1 LIDQALPALSSRAPN
16 ADTLAIELEVLTRVQ
31 GSIASQLSAR
41 PEPHLLAADRGWI
54 SELVRTEVQRYHAA
68 APHLRRPVLDG
79 DGYEWLR
86 RRVLAQ
92 VTPLGPLA
100 ELLADPLVEE
110 VIVNGHR
117 EILVVRDGAQEAS
130 GVEFESEEA
139 LLTTVQQLL
148 GTGSAHLDRA
158 SPMVTATLEDGSRL
172 NAVLPPVA
180 LPMAVTIR
188 RHQLA
193 RFGSLADL
201 AQAGTLPWE
210 LIPLLQAAVRAR
222 LSLILSGSTGSGKT
236 TLLRLL
242 IGEVPS
248 FERIITIEDQ
258 RELHLRTGTGGRLNT
273 ISLEARDANTE
284 GRGEVTIQQLVRN
297 ALRQRPDRIFVGECR
312 GAEALDVVD
321 AMGTGHD
328 GSGTTL
334 HANSARDALSRMAA
348 LVRRHPA
355 QATADPAAIARELAA
370 KVDLVIHLTRF
381 RQLGGRD
388 HRVIQAVGF
397 VTGQVEG
404 EIPLVD
410 DLCHYVR
417 SRGEWDWIPTR
428 LDELPPKIAD
438 KFEAAGVALG
448 GILGAPRAVRLSP

>member
-1 LIDQALPALSSRAPN
+1 MSLHLGIDPG
-16 ADTLAIELEVLTRVQ
+16 ADVDHLQEVESEVLTRVQ
-31 GSIASQLSAR
+31 AGIAGRLARR
-41 PEPHLLAADRGWI
+41 PEPELLPSDREWI
-54 SELVRTEVQRYHAA
+54 AELVQAEIQRYHTA
-68 APHLRRPVLDG
+68 APHRSSPVLDG
-79 DGYEWLR
+79 AGYDRLR

-92 VTPLGPLA
+92 VNPLGPLA
-100 ELLADPLVEE
+100 ELLDDPLVEE
-110 VIVNGHR
+110 VLVNGPG
-117 EILVVRDGAQEAS
+117 EILVVRDGVQEVS
-130 GVEFESEEA
+130 GVEFASEQD
-139 LLTTVQQLL
+139 LLTTVQPLL
-148 GTGSAHLDRA
+148 DTGSSHLDRA
-158 SPMVTATLEDGSRL
+158 SPMVTATLGDGSRI

-193 RFGSLADL
+193 RFGRLADL
-201 AQAGTLPWE
+201 AQVGTLPWE
-210 LIPLLQAAVRAR
+210 LIPLLQAGVRSR
-222 LSLILSGSTGSGKT
+222 LSLIVSGSTGSGKT

-242 IGEVPS
+242 IGEVPA
-248 FERIITIEDQ
+248 FERILTIEDQ
-258 RELHLRTGTGGRLNT
+258 RELHLRTMAGGRPNT

-334 HANSARDALSRMAA
+334 HANSARDALARLAA

-355 QATADPAAIARELAA
+355 QAQADPAAIARELAT

-381 RQLGGRD
+381 RRLDGRD
-388 HRVIQAVGF
+388 HRVVQAVGF

-404 EIPLVD
+404 EMPLVEEV
-410 DLCHYVR
+410 CRYSR
-417 SRGEWDWIPTR
+417 SRGEWDWGLTR
-428 LDELPPKIAD
+428 LDDLPAKITD
-438 KFEAAGVALG
+438 KFEAAGIALSD
-448 GILGAPRAVRLSP
+448 ILGTGASLGVSA

>member
-1 LIDQALPALSSRAPN
+1 MSLS
-16 ADTLAIELEVLTRVQ
+16 LARDPGASLDYLKVVESEVLTRVQ
-31 GSIASQLSAR
+31 AGIASRLAQR
-41 PEPHLLAADRGWI
+41 PETELLASDRGWI
-54 SELVRTEVQRYHAA
+54 GELVQSEIQRYHVA
-68 APHLRRPVLDG
+68 APHLRSPVLDG
-79 DGYEWLR
+79 AGYERLR
-86 RRVLAQ
+86 RRVIAQ
-92 VTPLGPLA
+92 VTPLGPLT
-100 ELLADPLVEE
+100 ELLGDPLVEE
-110 VIVNGHR
+110 VIVNGPH
-117 EILVVRDGAQEAS
+117 EILVVRDGVQEAS
-130 GVEFESEEA
+130 GVEFASEEA
-139 LLTTVQQLL
+139 LLSTVQQLL
-148 GTGSAHLDRA
+148 GTGSSHLDRA
-158 SPMVTATLEDGSRL
+158 SPMVTATLDDGSRI

-193 RFGSLADL
+193 RFGGLADL
-201 AQAGTLPWE
+201 AQVGTLPWE
-210 LIPLLQAAVRAR
+210 LIPLLQAAVRSR
-222 LSLILSGSTGSGKT
+222 LSLIVSGSTGSGKT

-242 IGEVPS
+242 IMEVPS

-258 RELHLRTGTGGRLNT
+258 RELHLRTLSGGRPNT
-273 ISLEARDANTE
+273 ISLEARDPNTE

-334 HANSARDALSRMAA
+334 HANSARDALARLAA

-355 QATADPAAIARELAA
+355 QAQADPAGIARELAA

-381 RQLGGRD
+381 RQTDGRD

-404 EIPLVD
+404 EMPLVEEV
-410 DLCHYVR
+410 CRYAR
-417 SRGEWDWIPTR
+417 SRGEWDWRLTR
-428 LDELPPKIAD
+428 LDDLPHKITE
-438 KFEAAGVALG
+438 KFDAAGVAPDSLLG
-448 GILGAPRAVRLSP
+448 TSTSLGVSA

>member
-1 LIDQALPALSSRAPN
+1 MSISPAHGPSASPDHLHTVES
-16 ADTLAIELEVLTRVQ
+16 EVLSRVQ
-31 GSIASQLSAR
+31 SGIASRLAQR
-41 PEPHLLAADRGWI
+41 PETELVASDRGWI
-54 SELVRTEVQRYHAA
+54 GELVQSEIQRYHVA
-68 APHLRRPVLDG
+68 APHLRNPVLDG
-79 DGYEWLR
+79 AGYDRLR
-86 RRVLAQ
+86 SRVLSQ

-100 ELLADPLVEE
+100 ELLGDPLVEE
-110 VIVNGHR
+110 VIVNGPR
-117 EILVVRDGAQEAS
+117 EILVVRDGVQEES
-130 GVEFESEEA
+130 GVEFASEEA

-148 GTGSAHLDRA
+148 GTGSSHLDRA
-158 SPMVTATLEDGSRL
+158 SPMVTATLDDGSRL

-180 LPMAVTIR
+180 VPMAVTIR

-193 RFGSLADL
+193 RFGRLADL
-201 AQAGTLPWE
+201 AQVGTLPWE
-210 LIPLLQAAVRAR
+210 LIPLLQAAVRSR
-222 LSLILSGSTGSGKT
+222 LSLIVSGSTGSGKT

-258 RELHLRTGTGGRLNT
+258 RELHLRTISGGRPNT

-334 HANSARDALSRMAA
+334 HANSARDALARLAA

-355 QATADPAAIARELAA
+355 QAQADPAAIARELAA
-370 KVDLVIHLTRF
+370 KVDVVIHLTRF
-381 RQLGGRD
+381 RQADGRD

-404 EIPLVD
+404 EMPLVEEV
-410 DLCHYVR
+410 CRYRR
-417 SRGEWDWIPTR
+417 SRGEWDWRLTR
-428 LDELPPKIAD
+428 LDDLPPKITE
-438 KFEAAGVALG
+438 KFEAAGVAPDGLLG
-448 GILGAPRAVRLSP
+448 TSNPLGVSA

>member
-1 LIDQALPALSSRAPN
+1 LIDQVLPALSSRVPD
-16 ADTLAIELEVLTRVQ
+16 ADTQAIELEVLTRVQ
-31 GSIASQLSAR
+31 GGIASQLSDR
-41 PEPHLLAADRGWI
+41 PEPHLQAADRGWI
-54 SELVRTEVQRYHAA
+54 SELVRAEVQRYHAA

-148 GTGSAHLDRA
+148 GTGSSHLDRA
-158 SPMVTATLEDGSRL
+158 SPMVTATLDDGSRL

-201 AQAGTLPWE
+201 AQVGTLPWE

-222 LSLILSGSTGSGKT
+222 LSLLLSGSTGSGKT

-381 RQLGGRD
+381 RQEGGRD

-410 DLCHYVR
+410 DLCHYIR
-417 SRGEWDWIPTR
+417 SRGEWDWTPTR
-428 LDELPPKIAD
+428 VDELPLKIAD
-438 KFEAAGVALG
+438 KFEAAGVALA
-448 GILGAPRAVRLSP
+448 GILGAPRAVRLGP

>member
-1 LIDQALPALSSRAPN
+1 LELLARVQTGIAGQLSS
-16 ADTLAIELEVLTRVQ
+16 
-31 GSIASQLSAR
+31 R
-41 PEPHLLAADRGWI
+41 PEPHLQATDRDWI
-54 SELVRTEVQRYHAA
+54 SELVREEIQRYHVE
-68 APHLRRPVLDG
+68 APHRRLPVLDG
-79 DGYEWLR
+79 AGYERLR

-117 EILVVRDGAQEAS
+117 EILVVRDGLQEVS

-139 LLTTVQQLL
+139 LFTTVQHLL
-148 GTGSAHLDRA
+148 GTSASHLDRA
-158 SPMVTATLEDGSRL
+158 SPMVTATLDDGSRL

-193 RFGSLADL
+193 RFGTLSAL
-201 AQAGTLPWE
+201 AQVGTLPWE

-222 LSLILSGSTGSGKT
+222 LSLILSGGTGSGKT

-242 IGEVPS
+242 IEEVPAY
-248 FERIITIEDQ
+248 ERIITIEDQ
-258 RELHLRTGTGGRLNT
+258 RELHVRIGTGGRPNT
-273 ISLEARDANTE
+273 ISLEARDPNTE

-334 HANSARDALSRMAA
+334 HANNARDALSRLAA
-348 LVRRHPA
+348 LVRRNPA

-381 RQLGGRD
+381 RQSSGKD
-388 HRVIQAVGF
+388 HRVVQSVGF

-404 EIPLVD
+404 GTPLLEE
-410 DLCHYVR
+410 LCHYSR
-417 SRGEWDWIPTR
+417 SRGEWDWLPTR
-428 LDELPPKIAD
+428 LDELPPKISD
-438 KFEAAGVALG
+438 KFEAAGVALSG
-448 GILGAPRAVRLSP
+448 PRAFQLGP